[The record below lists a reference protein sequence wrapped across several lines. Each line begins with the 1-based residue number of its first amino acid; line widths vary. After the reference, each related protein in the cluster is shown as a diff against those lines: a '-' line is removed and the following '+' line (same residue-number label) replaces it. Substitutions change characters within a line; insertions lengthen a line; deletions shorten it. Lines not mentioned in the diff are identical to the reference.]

1 MKGGAIALVCASA
14 VLAVGGWW
22 LAPQESERPAT
33 HSAMQLAAGAAV
45 RAPRDNWEGLALSGA
60 AAQSP
65 AGADP
70 LLTPGLRDE
79 LEAMLLEAGDV
90 SDPQALKQRLAE
102 LVTRRFGDALST
114 RALALAER
122 YVDYRVA
129 LGELK
134 PPQDATDPRALRDT
148 LQARDALRRQYF
160 DEPEFDALFADE
172 QALDRYT
179 LARLEIERN
188 PDLTAEQRRQALAG
202 TETELAPQQRAE
214 RAQSVVQ
221 EDVGAQTAAFNA
233 AGTDDRTRFTERSAR
248 FGDDAAQRLAQLDA
262 QDRDWNARLDDYARA
277 QASQTDATGLA
288 RLRDSSF
295 TPQEQLR
302 LEAALALRAAAAH

>member
-1 MKGGAIALVCASA
+1 MRNGEP
-14 VLAVGGWW
+14 
-22 LAPQESERPAT
+22 LAPRGTS
-33 HSAMQLAAGAAV
+33 
-45 RAPRDNWEGLALSGA
+45 ALSSTA
-60 AAQSP
+60 
-65 AGADP
+65 ADP
-70 LLTPGLRDE
+70 LLTPGVRDE
-79 LEAMLLEAGDV
+79 LEAMLLEAGDMP
-90 SDPQALKQRLAE
+90 DPQALKRRLAE
-102 LVTRRFGDALST
+102 LVARRFGEALST

-134 PPQDATDPRALRDT
+134 PPQDATDPRALRDV

-160 DEPEFDALFADE
+160 DEPEFDALFADQ

-202 TETELAPQQRAE
+202 TETELDPQQRAE

-233 AGTDDRTRFTERSAR
+233 AGTDDRTRFVQRSAR
-248 FGDDAAQRLAQLDA
+248 LGEEAAQRLAQLDA
-262 QDRDWNARLDDYARA
+262 QDRDWNARLDGYARA
-277 QASQTDATGLA
+277 QASQTDAQALA
-288 RLRDSSF
+288 LLRDRSF

-302 LEAALALRAAAAH
+302 LDGALALRAASIR

>member
-1 MKGGAIALVCASA
+1 VKGRAIALVCAAA
-14 VLAVGGWW
+14 V
-22 LAPQESERPAT
+22 
-33 HSAMQLAAGAAV
+33 LAAGAWWLIPQGTGVLTPQSPGHAPADV
-45 RAPRDNWEGLALSGA
+45 RLAQPTASPSAAPPDALALSSNA
-60 AAQSP
+60 V
-65 AGADP
+65 DP

-79 LEAMLLEAGDV
+79 LEAMLLEAGDMPN
-90 SDPQALKQRLAE
+90 PQALKRRLAE
-102 LVTRRFGDALST
+102 LVARRFGEALST

-134 PPQDATDPRALRDT
+134 PPEDATDPRALRDV

-160 DEPEFDALFADE
+160 DETEFDALFADQ

-202 TETELAPQQRAE
+202 TETELDPQQRAE

-221 EDVGAQTAAFNA
+221 EAVGAQTAAFNA
-233 AGTDDRTRFTERSAR
+233 AGTDDRTRFAQRSAR
-248 FGDDAAQRLAQLDA
+248 FGEDAAQRLAQLDA

-277 QASQTDATGLA
+277 QASQTDANALA
-288 RLRDSSF
+288 QLRERSF

-302 LEAALALRAAAAH
+302 LDAALALRAVSVH

>member
-1 MKGGAIALVCASA
+1 MKGRAIALVGAAA
-14 VLAVGGWW
+14 V
-22 LAPQESERPAT
+22 
-33 HSAMQLAAGAAV
+33 LAAGAWRLIPQGTGV
-45 RAPRDNWEGLALSGA
+45 LTP
-60 AAQSP
+60 QSP
-65 AGADP
+65 GHAPADVRLAQLMHGPSAAPPDALARPSNAVDP
-70 LLTPGLRDE
+70 LLAPGLRDE
-79 LEAMLLEAGDV
+79 LEAMLLEAGDMP
-90 SDPQALKQRLAE
+90 DPQALKRRLAE
-102 LVTRRFGDALST
+102 LVARRFGEALST

-134 PPQDATDPRALRDT
+134 PPEDATDPRALRDV

-160 DEPEFDALFADE
+160 DESEFDALFADQ

-188 PDLTAEQRRQALAG
+188 RDLTAEQRCQALAG
-202 TETELAPQQRAE
+202 TETELDPQQRAE

-221 EDVGAQTAAFNA
+221 EAVGAQTAAFNA
-233 AGTDDRTRFTERSAR
+233 AGTDDRTRFAQRSAR
-248 FGDDAAQRLAQLDA
+248 FGEDAAQRLAQLDA

-277 QASQTDATGLA
+277 QASQTDANALA
-288 RLRDSSF
+288 QLRERSF

-302 LEAALALRAAAAH
+302 LDAALALRAVSVH

>member
-1 MKGGAIALVCASA
+1 VKGRTIALVGAAA
-14 VLAVGGWW
+14 V
-22 LAPQESERPAT
+22 
-33 HSAMQLAAGAAV
+33 LAAGAWWLVPQDIGESA
-45 RAPRDNWEGLALSGA
+45 AQGA
-60 AAQSP
+60 AQRP
-65 AGADP
+65 AGAGESPKHHGEPLAPRGTFTLSSAAVDP

-79 LEAMLLEAGDV
+79 LEAMLLEAGDMPN
-90 SDPQALKQRLAE
+90 PQALKRRLAE
-102 LVTRRFGDALST
+102 LVARRFGEALST

-134 PPQDATDPRALRDT
+134 PPEDATDPRALRDV

-160 DEPEFDALFADE
+160 DETEFDALFADQ

-188 PDLTAEQRRQALAG
+188 RDLTAEQRRQALAG
-202 TETELAPQQRAE
+202 TETELDPQQRAE

-221 EDVGAQTAAFNA
+221 EAVGAQTAAFNA
-233 AGTDDRTRFTERSAR
+233 AGTDERTRFAQRSAR
-248 FGDDAAQRLAQLDA
+248 FGEDAAQRLAQLDA

-277 QASQTDATGLA
+277 QASQTDANALA
-288 RLRDSSF
+288 QLRERSF

-302 LEAALALRAAAAH
+302 LDAALALRATPAR

>member
-1 MKGGAIALVCASA
+1 MKGRAIALVCAAA
-14 VLAVGGWW
+14 V
-22 LAPQESERPAT
+22 
-33 HSAMQLAAGAAV
+33 LAAGAWWLIPQGTGV
-45 RAPRDNWEGLALSGA
+45 LTP
-60 AAQSP
+60 QSP
-65 AGADP
+65 GHAPAGVRLAQPMHGPSAAPPDALARPSNAVDP
-70 LLTPGLRDE
+70 LLAPGLRDE
-79 LEAMLLEAGDV
+79 LEAMLLEAGNMP
-90 SDPQALKQRLAE
+90 DPQALKRRLAE
-102 LVTRRFGDALST
+102 LVARRFGEALST

-134 PPQDATDPRALRDT
+134 PPEDATDPRALRDV

-160 DEPEFDALFADE
+160 DESEFDALFADQ

-202 TETELAPQQRAE
+202 TETELDPQQRAE

-221 EDVGAQTAAFNA
+221 EAVGAQTAAFNA
-233 AGTDDRTRFTERSAR
+233 AGTDDRTRFAQRSAR
-248 FGDDAAQRLAQLDA
+248 FGEDAAQRLAQLDA

-277 QASQTDATGLA
+277 QASQTDANALA
-288 RLRDSSF
+288 QLRERSF

-302 LEAALALRAAAAH
+302 LDAALALRAVSVH

>member
-1 MKGGAIALVCASA
+1 MTGRTIALMCTAA
-14 VLAVGGWW
+14 V
-22 LAPQESERPAT
+22 
-33 HSAMQLAAGAAV
+33 LAAGAWWLVPQDIEKSAAQNV
-45 RAPRDNWEGLALSGA
+45 ATLPAGAGAAPMRNGEPLAPRGTSALSSTA
-60 AAQSP
+60 
-65 AGADP
+65 ADP
-70 LLTPGLRDE
+70 LLTPGVRDE
-79 LEAMLLEAGDV
+79 LEAMLLEAGDMP
-90 SDPQALKQRLAE
+90 DPQALKRRLAE
-102 LVTRRFGDALST
+102 LVARRFGEALST

-134 PPQDATDPRALRDT
+134 PPQDATDPRALRDV

-160 DEPEFDALFADE
+160 DEPEFDALFADQ

-202 TETELAPQQRAE
+202 TETELDPQQRAE

-233 AGTDDRTRFTERSAR
+233 AGTDDRTRFVQRSAR
-248 FGDDAAQRLAQLDA
+248 LGEDAAQRLAQLDA

-277 QASQTDATGLA
+277 QTSQTDAHALA
-288 RLRDSSF
+288 QLRDRSF

-302 LEAALALRAAAAH
+302 LDAALAVRAASAR

>member
-1 MKGGAIALVCASA
+1 MKGRAIALVCAAA
-14 VLAVGGWW
+14 V
-22 LAPQESERPAT
+22 
-33 HSAMQLAAGAAV
+33 LAAGAWRLIPQGTGVLTPQSPGHAPADV
-45 RAPRDNWEGLALSGA
+45 RLEQPTANPSAAPPDALALSSNA
-60 AAQSP
+60 V
-65 AGADP
+65 DP
-70 LLTPGLRDE
+70 LLAPGPRDE
-79 LEAMLLEAGDV
+79 LEAMLLEAGDMP
-90 SDPQALKQRLAE
+90 DPQALKRRLAD
-102 LVTRRFGDALST
+102 LVARRFGEALST

-134 PPQDATDPRALRDT
+134 PPEDATDPRALRDV

-160 DEPEFDALFADE
+160 DETEFDALFADQ

-188 PDLTAEQRRQALAG
+188 RDLTAEQRRQALAG
-202 TETELAPQQRAE
+202 TETELDPQQRAE

-221 EDVGAQTAAFNA
+221 EAVGAQTAAFNA
-233 AGTDDRTRFTERSAR
+233 AGTDDHTRFAQRSAR
-248 FGDDAAQRLAQLDA
+248 FGEDAAQRLAQLDA

-277 QASQTDATGLA
+277 QANQTDANALA
-288 RLRDSSF
+288 QLRERSF

-302 LEAALALRAAAAH
+302 LDAALALRAVSVH

>member
-1 MKGGAIALVCASA
+1 VKGPAIALACAAAALVAGAWRLIPQDSGA
-14 VLAVGGWW
+14 P
-22 LAPQESERPAT
+22 APQSPGHAPAGVRLAQST
-33 HSAMQLAAGAAV
+33 ASPSA
-45 RAPRDNWEGLALSGA
+45 APPDALALSSNA
-60 AAQSP
+60 V
-65 AGADP
+65 DP
-70 LLTPGLRDE
+70 LLAPGLRDE
-79 LEAMLLEAGDV
+79 LEAMLLEAGDMP
-90 SDPQALKQRLAE
+90 DPQALKRRLAD
-102 LVTRRFGDALST
+102 LVARRFGEALST

-134 PPQDATDPRALRDT
+134 PPEDATDPRALRDV

-160 DEPEFDALFADE
+160 DETEFGALFADQ

-202 TETELAPQQRAE
+202 TETELDPQQRAE

-221 EDVGAQTAAFNA
+221 EAVGAQTAAFNA
-233 AGTDDRTRFTERSAR
+233 AGTDDRTRFAQRSAR
-248 FGDDAAQRLAQLDA
+248 FGEDAAQRLAQLDA

-277 QASQTDATGLA
+277 QASQTDANALA
-288 RLRDSSF
+288 QLRERSF

-302 LEAALALRAAAAH
+302 LDAALALRAVSVH

>member
-1 MKGGAIALVCASA
+1 VNGRAIALMCTAA
-14 VLAVGGWW
+14 VI
-22 LAPQESERPAT
+22 
-33 HSAMQLAAGAAV
+33 AAGAWWLVPQDIEKSDAQGV
-45 RAPRDNWEGLALSGA
+45 AKLLAGAGASPIRNGEPLAPHGTSALSSTA
-60 AAQSP
+60 
-65 AGADP
+65 ADP

-79 LEAMLLEAGDV
+79 LEAMLLEAGDMP
-90 SDPQALKQRLAE
+90 DPQALKRRLAE
-102 LVTRRFGDALST
+102 LVARRFGEALST

-134 PPQDATDPRALRDT
+134 PPQDATDPRALRDV

-160 DEPEFDALFADE
+160 DEPEFDALFADQ

-202 TETELAPQQRAE
+202 TETELDPQQRAE

-233 AGTDDRTRFTERSAR
+233 AGTDERTRFAQRSAR
-248 FGDDAAQRLAQLDA
+248 FGEDAAQRLAQLDA

-277 QASQTDATGLA
+277 QASQTDAQCPGTVA
-288 RLRDSSF
+288 R
-295 TPQEQLR
+295 PQLHPAGAI
-302 LEAALALRAAAAH
+302 AA

>member
-1 MKGGAIALVCASA
+1 MKGRAIALVCAAA
-14 VLAVGGWW
+14 V
-22 LAPQESERPAT
+22 
-33 HSAMQLAAGAAV
+33 LAAGAWWLIPQGTGV
-45 RAPRDNWEGLALSGA
+45 LTP
-60 AAQSP
+60 QSP
-65 AGADP
+65 GHAPADVRLAQPTASPSAAPPDALARPSNAVDP
-70 LLTPGLRDE
+70 LLAPGLRDE
-79 LEAMLLEAGDV
+79 LEAMLLEAGDMP
-90 SDPQALKQRLAE
+90 DPQALKRRLAE
-102 LVTRRFGDALST
+102 LVARRFGEALST

-134 PPQDATDPRALRDT
+134 PPEDATDPRALRDV

-160 DEPEFDALFADE
+160 DESEFDALFADQ

-202 TETELAPQQRAE
+202 TETELDPQQRAE

-221 EDVGAQTAAFNA
+221 EAVGAQTAAFNA
-233 AGTDDRTRFTERSAR
+233 AGTDDRTRFAQRSAR
-248 FGDDAAQRLAQLDA
+248 FGEDAAQRLAQLDA

-277 QASQTDATGLA
+277 QASQTDANALA
-288 RLRDSSF
+288 QLRERSF

-302 LEAALALRAAAAH
+302 LDAALALRAVSVH